1 MKLIYARGACSL
13 SVHILLEELGLDYE
27 GIEVSLSDKTILNQY
42 NKKGY
47 VPALVLDDGQV
58 LTEATNILQYL
69 EELNSDS
76 TYLPI
81 AGTFERARCI
91 EWLTFLS
98 TELHKGM
105 GPLFFKE
112 KLTSEYLQMV
122 NSRLQSRF
130 QYMDRHLSQRK
141 FLMDNF
147 TVADMYAIAILRIAE
162 HLKIEMSQFPNVLRY
177 KKMLETEIPSVKRAI
192 ELEENTTNLNGI
204 QIPLHNEEALNGSA
218 TH

>member
-13 SVHILLEELGLDYE
+13 SVHILLEELGMDYE
-27 GIEVSLSDKTILNQY
+27 GIEVNLSDKTILNQY

-58 LTEATNILQYL
+58 LTEAICILQYL
-69 EELNSDS
+69 EELNGDS
-76 TYLPI
+76 TYLPV

-91 EWLTFLS
+91 EWLTFTS
-98 TELHKGM
+98 TELHKGL
-105 GPLFFKE
+105 GPLFIKE
-112 KLTSEYLQMV
+112 KLSDEFLQIL

-147 TVADMYAIAILRIAE
+147 SVADMYAIAILRIAE
-162 HLKIEMSQFPNVLRY
+162 HLKVDMSSLPNIIRY
-177 KKMLETEIPSVKRAI
+177 KKMLETEIPSIKRAI
-192 ELEENTTNLNGI
+192 ELEENANNLNGI
-204 QIPLHNEEALNGSA
+204 QVPRANKEVLNDSV